1 MAKKKAQIELKLEA
15 REPADPETIGVI
27 FDYYRSKGMDKLP
40 DNVIINADKFKS
52 KSK

>member
-15 REPADPETIGVI
+15 REQAEPESIGVI
-27 FDYYRSKGMDKLP
+27 FDYYRSKGMTELP
-40 DNVIINADKFKS
+40 NNVIINADKFKS